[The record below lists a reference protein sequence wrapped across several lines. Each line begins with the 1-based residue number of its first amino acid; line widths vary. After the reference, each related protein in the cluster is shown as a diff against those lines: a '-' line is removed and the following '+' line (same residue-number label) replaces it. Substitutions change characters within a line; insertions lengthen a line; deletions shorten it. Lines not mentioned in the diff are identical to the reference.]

1 MKLLLFK
8 LLLLARTAWSR
19 LRTRLA
25 TVSRWLVIAGLGLI
39 AYGVVYCWK
48 GLPFPVVTLMVYGGY
63 GTLVL
68 GAGLALRRPETTP
81 TLVLATICFAVSLVL
96 VVVTMPGSVFSL
108 ALLPFFGMLSSFIR
122 LRLRRGKGRSRPS
135 SF

>member
-8 LLLLARTAWSR
+8 LLLFARTAWSW

-25 TVSRWLVIAGLGLI
+25 SVSRWLVFAGLGLI

-48 GLPFPVVTLMVYGGY
+48 GLPFPVVTLMLYGGY

-68 GAGLALRRPETTP
+68 GAGLALRRPETKP

-108 ALLPFFGMLSSFIR
+108 ALLPLIGLLSSLAR
-122 LRLRRGKGRSRPS
+122 LRLRRGRDRSRRS
-135 SF
+135 